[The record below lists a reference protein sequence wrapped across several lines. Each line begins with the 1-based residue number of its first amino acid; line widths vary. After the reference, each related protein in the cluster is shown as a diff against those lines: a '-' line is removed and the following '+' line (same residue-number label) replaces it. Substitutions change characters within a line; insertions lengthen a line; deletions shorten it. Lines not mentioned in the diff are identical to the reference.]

1 MGNFIKIDRKI
12 LKWEWWSDINTCRL
26 FLYMLIVAYW
36 KSGNYKGKNIPRGSF
51 PSSLSELSKETGLTE
66 NEVRTAIKHLK
77 STGEITSKSH
87 SKFTVFTVK
96 NYDLYQSDNKQNY
109 NESTGEITSKSQS
122 INEQITSKSQAV
134 NELLTSTILKEDK
147 NERIKEVKKEN
158 KKEDNTLP
166 LSPSQEEEDTPKRKP
181 KEKLPTV
188 YYPNDE
194 LLDSAFKEFL
204 VMRNK
209 IKKPLATKQ
218 ALTRMMNKIDRLS
231 GGDNELAIK
240 ILNQSTDH
248 CWQDVYELKED
259 GSWQNNNPTTRAF
272 TDTRTEQFNSLME
285 QIRRDTEDDG

>member
-36 KSGNYKGKNIPRGSF
+36 KSGNYKGKEIPRGSF

-209 IKKPLATKQ
+209 IKKPIATQQ
-218 ALTRMMNKIDRLS
+218 AMTRIMNKIDRLS
-231 GGDNELAIK
+231 GGDNDLAVK

-285 QIRRDTEDDG
+285 QIRRDAEDDG

>member
-96 NYDLYQSDNKQNY
+96 NYDLYQSDNEQNY

-166 LSPSQEEEDTPKRKP
+166 LSPSREEEDTPKRKP

-209 IKKPLATKQ
+209 IKKPIATQQ
-218 ALTRMMNKIDRLS
+218 AMTRIMNKIDRLS
-231 GGDNELAIK
+231 GGDNDLAVK

-259 GSWQNNNPTTRAF
+259 GSWQSNNPTTRAF

-285 QIRRDTEDDG
+285 QIRRDTEDDS

>member
-1 MGNFIKIDRKI
+1 MSNFIKVDRKI

-134 NELLTSTILKEDK
+134 NEILTSTILKEYK

-166 LSPSQEEEDTPKRKP
+166 LSPSREEEDTPKRKP

-231 GGDNELAIK
+231 GGDNELSIK

-259 GSWQNNNPTTRAF
+259 CAWKTNKTANVF
-272 TDTRTEQFNSLME
+272 TDSRTEQFNSLME
-285 QIRRDTEDDG
+285 QIRRDAEDDS